1 MSKRMRL
8 LSLLMR
14 SGEFERSTAA
24 EQAVR
29 DGRVNVD
36 GKAATN
42 PAHSVKMRAV
52 VELDGRPLKARPLTY
67 VILNKQAGMLCQ
79 KAEKERT
86 VYDVIASITEIDH
99 KTRNTLFCVGRLDK
113 DTEGLLV
120 VTNDGQ
126 LEKLLTK
133 KENRIIKTYYAETMN
148 RVSDNDI
155 KNLMRGVKIKDDDTG
170 KVFFVKAVAVRK
182 LEERKVEMGIDEGR
196 KRQVKKMFQALGNS
210 VVSLRRVGIG
220 GLRLEDLDFK
230 GKRYLVVNKRDPKL
244 TGLI

>member
-1 MSKRMRL
+1 MSKKMRL

-14 SGEFERSTAA
+14 SGEFERSTTA

-29 DGRVNVD
+29 DGRVTVD
-36 GKAATN
+36 GAKAAN
-42 PAHSVKMRAV
+42 PAHSVKMRGV

-67 VILNKQAGMLCQ
+67 VILNKQAGMVCQ

-120 VTNDGQ
+120 ITNDGQ
-126 LEKLLTK
+126 QEKLLTK
-133 KENRIIKTYYAETMN
+133 GKRIIKTYYVETLN

-155 KNLMRGVKIKDDDTG
+155 KHLMRGVKIKDDDTG

-230 GKRYLVVNKRDPKL
+230 GKRYLIVNKRDPKL
-244 TGLI
+244 TGLG